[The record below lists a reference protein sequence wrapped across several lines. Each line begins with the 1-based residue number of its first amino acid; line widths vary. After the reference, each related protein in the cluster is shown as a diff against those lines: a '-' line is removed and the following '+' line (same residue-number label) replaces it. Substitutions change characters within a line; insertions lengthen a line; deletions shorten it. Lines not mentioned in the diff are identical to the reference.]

1 MTRSKIEAFK
11 ENKPS
16 RFLVVKF
23 GSLGDIVHCL
33 PSVVQLRNAF
43 PEADI
48 DWLIERKNKIVVEL
62 SGLDVRLIP
71 IDTYQWRNSPGI
83 GSAKEI
89 AELVW
94 ALSTDGHDCTI
105 DFQGLLKSA
114 FFAYLSGAPVR
125 IGWERDFLKESV
137 SRFFYTEVV
146 TPKRIHIIDQQ
157 MELLRPLGIDPN
169 WETEVPLRARDA
181 ARKSVERKLGGL
193 ADYILI
199 NPGGNWPTKC
209 WEPERYGELALRLM
223 NDGLP
228 VAVTWGTGEEELVRR
243 LVRSAGNGIRE
254 IPTTLEELVAVC
266 QAARLFVGG
275 DTGPMHFAAA
285 AGTPIVAVFGPTSSD
300 RNGPFRR
307 EDIVVERRLAYR
319 PCYER
324 DRCPLEHWQCML
336 DITVDHVYEACRKR
350 LLLAD
355 PRPWLQSTE

>member
-1 MTRSKIEAFK
+1 MIGKSKLEALK
-11 ENKPS
+11 NKPS

-33 PSVVQLRNAF
+33 PSVAQLRGAF
-43 PEADI
+43 PHAEI

-62 SGLDVRLIP
+62 GGLDVRLVP

-89 AELVW
+89 AEFVW
-94 ALSTDGHDCTI
+94 ALRTDGYDCTI
-105 DFQGLLKSA
+105 DFQGLVKSA
-114 FFAYLSGAPVR
+114 FFGYLSGAPVR

-157 MELLRPLGIDPN
+157 MELLKPLGIDPD
-169 WETEVPLRARDA
+169 WETEVPLRARES
-181 ARKSVERKLGGL
+181 ARRSVGQKLKGL

-199 NPGGNWPTKC
+199 NPGGNWVTKC

-223 NDGLP
+223 NDGFP
-228 VAVTWGTGEEELVRR
+228 VAVTWGPGEESLAKR
-243 LVRSAGNGIRE
+243 LIRSAGNGVRE
-254 IPTTLEELVAVC
+254 VPTTLEELVALC
-266 QAARLFVGG
+266 EKARLFVGG

-285 AGTPIVAVFGPTSSD
+285 AGTPIVSIFGPTSSD
-300 RNGPFRR
+300 RNGPYRR
-307 EDIVVERRLAYR
+307 EDVVVERRLPCR

-324 DRCPLEHWQCML
+324 DRCPLEHWQCMV

-350 LLLAD
+350 LSLAGVSRGA
-355 PRPWLQSTE
+355 P